1 MVNMAKSELIFSKK
15 VPNDIRSEIS
25 QILPMQRVDNFS
37 KYLGIPTTIGRSKQ
51 QVFNYLSD
59 RIWKNSKAG
68 RRKIYLLQ
76 AEGP

>member
-1 MVNMAKSELIFSKK
+1 
-15 VPNDIRSEIS
+15 
-25 QILPMQRVDNFS
+25 MQRVDNFS